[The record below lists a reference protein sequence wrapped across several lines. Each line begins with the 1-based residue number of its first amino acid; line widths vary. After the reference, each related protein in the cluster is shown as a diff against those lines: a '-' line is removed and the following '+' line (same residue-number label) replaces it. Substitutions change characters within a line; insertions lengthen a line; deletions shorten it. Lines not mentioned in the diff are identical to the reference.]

1 MNNSFCHFLYMP
13 FSGLGKYDKQ
23 RTPEY
28 WDYRVQ
34 IFEKYTLPSLVNQS
48 NKNFTLWV
56 SFRPQDKDVSWVKSL
71 KDILDRSE
79 LSYLFT
85 FNGIAMWDDRG
96 LENNDTLLERTKLNI
111 EELRTFIKDD
121 WVYITSIGS
130 DDMLAKEAVA
140 EIQKQEPQAKKALYF
155 LSGWIFD
162 ARTEQLAEWN
172 RDTPCSKYTIIY
184 PKEVILDAQKWWDYE
199 YECLKSHEFI
209 TTCYVAVQ
217 LPDRLYACVVH
228 GANISTDWLH
238 VFRGMEI
245 FQQEAKQKILS
256 KFGINI

>member
-1 MNNSFCHFLYMP
+1 MTHFLYCP

-23 RTPEY
+23 RTTEY
-28 WDYRVQ
+28 WDYRVK
-34 IFEKYTLPSLVNQS
+34 IFEKFTLPSLLNQS
-48 NKNFTLWV
+48 NKNWTLWI
-56 SFRPQDKDVSWVKSL
+56 SFRPQDKNAEFVVTLAHILSDSQVSYV
-71 KDILDRSE
+71 
-79 LSYLFT
+79 FT

-111 EELRTFIKDD
+111 EELKPFIKDD

-130 DDMLAKEAVA
+130 DDMLAKDAVA

-155 LSGWIFD
+155 LSGFIFD
-162 ARTEQLAEWN
+162 SRTEQLADWN
-172 RDTPCSKYTIIY
+172 RDTPCSKYTVIY

-199 YECLKSHEFI
+199 YSCLKSHEYI
-209 TTCYVAVQ
+209 TTCYTAIQ

-238 VFRGMEI
+238 KFRGAEH
-245 FQQEAKQKILS
+245 FQEEDKKEILS
-256 KFGINI
+256 RFGITL